1 MPLLL
6 PQNPSI
12 EELKEIEDYVNFHRK
27 IKDEEEGIYQDKEQ
41 LREGLIIFKHQKK
54 KVKNWYLRMYIGN
67 RKYKTTSLKTQN
79 YRQAKEIAFD
89 EYDKLSQ
96 TLRDKG
102 SVFEKT
108 NEEYLQDYL
117 VFLDKELE
125 KKNNITSKKTIDA
138 KKTSL
143 KKLKTLLLPYLKP
156 SNINP
161 DFLEDYLLWR
171 RKINVEG
178 GNWNKKHKKN
188 PSPPTDFTCYKEIS
202 DFKGFFNF
210 LKKENVTHKDIN
222 FPQIKTDIKRL
233 QTKNVPYSNE
243 DYRTIYRWMLEWMN
257 KKYTMVGD
265 KKRKELEAA
274 GVPEEKIVKK
284 IGLSKKGAK
293 SKFYKKVFYNL
304 FLILA
309 NSGLRISSLLKLTW
323 QDVVV
328 KGSKSG
334 KVKLNPDGTITQ
346 SQIAII
352 SVPVDT
358 KTGFRRLPTPTGKWF
373 NNLKKLYVDETGSKL
388 NKTDYIF
395 QNVGTDNSK
404 GNKFVGNPLSQSF
417 ILRTFYEMID
427 ELEYYKGITFDDN
440 YTLHSLRSFYINKK
454 LELGVPVAVVARA
467 SGNNLRTIIRHYE
480 NLQAIDFTEELIKQ
494 KRFELS
500 DDEFLTME
508 DENYYS
514 VKKQLNP
521 DR

>member
-6 PQNPSI
+6 PQKPSI

-117 VFLDKELE
+117 DFLDKELE

-178 GNWNKKHKKN
+178 GNWNKKHKNNIPKDKDLVKN
-188 PSPPTDFTCYKEIS
+188 DPDQVMTLCDAGYPS
-202 DFKGFFNF
+202 
-210 LKKENVTHKDIN
+210 
-222 FPQIKTDIKRL
+222 
-233 QTKNVPYSNE
+233 YSA
-243 DYRTIYRWMLEWMN
+243 MN
-257 KKYTMVGD
+257 YEPDQLLMTY
-265 KKRKELEAA
+265 E
-274 GVPEEKIVKK
+274 
-284 IGLSKKGAK
+284 SKA
-293 SKFYKKVFYNL
+293 
-304 FLILA
+304 
-309 NSGLRISSLLKLTW
+309 
-323 QDVVV
+323 
-328 KGSKSG
+328 
-334 KVKLNPDGTITQ
+334 P
-346 SQIAII
+346 
-352 SVPVDT
+352 
-358 KTGFRRLPTPTGKWF
+358 
-373 NNLKKLYVDETGSKL
+373 
-388 NKTDYIF
+388 
-395 QNVGTDNSK
+395 
-404 GNKFVGNPLSQSF
+404 
-417 ILRTFYEMID
+417 
-427 ELEYYKGITFDDN
+427 
-440 YTLHSLRSFYINKK
+440 
-454 LELGVPVAVVARA
+454 PVAPPP
-467 SGNNLRTIIRHYE
+467 E
-480 NLQAIDFTEELIKQ
+480 PDIDTAETRSIPKAG
-494 KRFELS
+494 
-500 DDEFLTME
+500 D
-508 DENYYS
+508 
-514 VKKQLNP
+514 
-521 DR
+521 